1 MGSCNILL
9 SSQRFCCL
17 LSYRADWISE
27 LSVWLTFQFTSLCL
41 QESWSARFASAHTLA
56 PSSTASCSP
65 PRARHY
71 NLRAR
76 KGKHR
81 VKASSRSFQYTVFS
95 YLSRSYPKH
104 YCIHKYWYLGLRR
117 HNRYWK
123 KEFKYRGPEHL
134 QELFNYHHSKLR
146 NVVERTF
153 GVAKNK
159 WQMLKGM
166 PNYPTEKQCGIIVSC
181 FALHNFVQD
190 ENARSSTVGP
200 MLVPPISQY
209 SNQWVESNAED
220 DMATLRDWITT
231 GLGVMGFGYVSLQK
245 RFGFWCW

>member
-1 MGSCNILL
+1 MQL
-9 SSQRFCCL
+9 SNMCIWFLYIGR
-17 LSYRADWISE
+17 Y
-27 LSVWLTFQFTSLCL
+27 
-41 QESWSARFASAHTLA
+41 
-56 PSSTASCSP
+56 
-65 PRARHY
+65 
-71 NLRAR
+71 
-76 KGKHR
+76 
-81 VKASSRSFQYTVFS
+81 
-95 YLSRSYPKH
+95 YLVDSGYAKERG
-104 YCIHKYWYLGLRR
+104 YLGSHR

-166 PNYPTEKQCGIIVSC
+166 PNYPTEKQCGIIVSY
-181 FALHNFVQD
+181 FALHNFVRE
-190 ENARSSTVGP
+190 ENARSSIVGP
-200 MLVPPISQY
+200 MLLRPISQY

-231 GLGVMGFGYVSLQK
+231 GLGVMGFGYVSLK
-245 RFGFWCW
+245 KDSDFDVGKI

>member
-1 MGSCNILL
+1 MQL
-9 SSQRFCCL
+9 SNMCIWFLYIGR
-17 LSYRADWISE
+17 Y
-27 LSVWLTFQFTSLCL
+27 
-41 QESWSARFASAHTLA
+41 
-56 PSSTASCSP
+56 
-65 PRARHY
+65 
-71 NLRAR
+71 
-76 KGKHR
+76 
-81 VKASSRSFQYTVFS
+81 
-95 YLSRSYPKH
+95 YLVDSGYAKERG
-104 YCIHKYWYLGLRR
+104 YLGPHR

-181 FALHNFVQD
+181 FALHNFVRD

-209 SNQWVESNAED
+209 SNKSVFQSV
-220 DMATLRDWITT
+220 
-231 GLGVMGFGYVSLQK
+231 G
-245 RFGFWCW
+245 